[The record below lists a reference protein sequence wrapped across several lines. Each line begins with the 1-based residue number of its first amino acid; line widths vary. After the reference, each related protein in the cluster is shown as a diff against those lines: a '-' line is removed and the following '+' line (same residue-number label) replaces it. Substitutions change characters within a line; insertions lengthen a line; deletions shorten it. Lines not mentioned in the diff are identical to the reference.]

1 MEIKNWIYENNSN
14 GALAARAIDLYKKD
28 RGLGLDKKT
37 TTENRQ
43 PKEGADL
50 LVKTREQVGQPT
62 DRKPT
67 FKSSDI
73 RKMSDD
79 EFMRYEKDIAMAQRE
94 GRFVQDE

>member
-1 MEIKNWIYENNSN
+1 
-14 GALAARAIDLYKKD
+14 LYKKD

-37 TTENRQ
+37 TTERKQ
-43 PKEGADL
+43 PNEGADL

-73 RKMSDD
+73 RKMSDE
-79 EFMRYEKDIAMAQRE
+79 EFMRYEKDIAMAQTE
-94 GRFVQDE
+94 GRFIQDE